1 MSDRSL
7 GPRLRGDDAEVVGT
21 LCKMNIFDIA
31 IYAGLLIAVVGGFHV
46 GLLRSAAT
54 IVGYLMAMPV
64 AVWITGLIAPQL
76 LRSAETSLLE
86 GPFLLFVVFVLVGIV
101 FGKLLR
107 MVVDEITG
115 TDVGLLDRLAG
126 ALLGAVRL
134 FLVAITLVL
143 IVDQLM
149 PANRQPAFLNQSSL
163 RPMLSWAAAQGIKS
177 LPPDITAYIDRLK
190 RQYRL

>member
-1 MSDRSL
+1 
-7 GPRLRGDDAEVVGT
+7 
-21 LCKMNIFDIA
+21 MNIFDIA

-54 IVGYLMAMPV
+54 IVGYLIAMPV
-64 AVWITGLIAPQL
+64 AVWITGLLAPQ

-86 GPFLLFVVFVLVGIV
+86 GPSLLFIVFLLAGIV

-107 MVVDEITG
+107 MVVDEVAG
-115 TDVGLLDRLAG
+115 VDVGLLDRFGG

-134 FLVAITLVL
+134 FLVAITMVL
-143 IVDQLM
+143 IIDQLM
-149 PANRQPAFLNQSSL
+149 PVSRQPAFLSQSSL

-177 LPPDITAYIDRLK
+177 LPPDVTAYIDRLK

>member
-1 MSDRSL
+1 
-7 GPRLRGDDAEVVGT
+7 
-21 LCKMNIFDIA
+21 MNIFDIA
-31 IYAGLLIAVVGGFHV
+31 IYVGLLIAVVGGFHV

-54 IVGYLMAMPV
+54 IAGYLVAMPV
-64 AVWITGLIAPQL
+64 AVWITSLISPQ
-76 LRSAETSLLE
+76 RSSETSLLE
-86 GPFLLFVVFVLVGIV
+86 GPSLLFMVFLVAGIV

-149 PANRQPAFLNQSSL
+149 PANRQPAFLSQSSL
-163 RPMLSWAAAQGIKS
+163 RPTLSWAAAQGIKS

>member
-1 MSDRSL
+1 
-7 GPRLRGDDAEVVGT
+7 
-21 LCKMNIFDIA
+21 MNIFDIA

-54 IVGYLMAMPV
+54 IVGYLIAMPV
-64 AVWITGLIAPQL
+64 AVWITGLISPQ
-76 LRSAETSLLE
+76 RSAETSLLE
-86 GPFLLFVVFVLVGIV
+86 GPSLLFIVFLVAGIM

-107 MVVDEITG
+107 VVVDEITG

-134 FLVAITLVL
+134 FLVAITMVL

-163 RPMLSWAAAQGIKS
+163 RPTLSWAAAQGIKS
-177 LPPDITAYIDRLK
+177 LPPDIVAYIDRLK

>member
-1 MSDRSL
+1 
-7 GPRLRGDDAEVVGT
+7 
-21 LCKMNIFDIA
+21 MNIFDIA

-54 IVGYLMAMPV
+54 IVGYLIAMPV
-64 AVWITGLIAPQL
+64 AVWITGLISPQ
-76 LRSAETSLLE
+76 RSAETSLLE
-86 GPFLLFVVFVLVGIV
+86 GPSLLFIVFLVAGIM

-134 FLVAITLVL
+134 FLVAITMVL

-163 RPMLSWAAAQGIKS
+163 RPTLSWAAAQGIKS
-177 LPPDITAYIDRLK
+177 LPPDIVAYIDRLK

>member
-1 MSDRSL
+1 
-7 GPRLRGDDAEVVGT
+7 
-21 LCKMNIFDIA
+21 MNIFDIA
-31 IYAGLLIAVVGGFHV
+31 VYAGLLVAVVGGFYV

-54 IVGYLMAMPV
+54 IVGYLIAMPV
-64 AVWITGLIAPQL
+64 AVCISGLIAPQL
-76 LRSAETSLLE
+76 RPAETSLLE
-86 GPFLLFVVFVLVGIV
+86 GPSLLSIVFLAAGIL

-107 MVVDEITG
+107 MMVDEITG
-115 TDVGLLDRLAG
+115 TDVGLLDRLTG

-177 LPPDITAYIDRLK
+177 LPPDVTAYIDRLK

>member
-1 MSDRSL
+1 
-7 GPRLRGDDAEVVGT
+7 
-21 LCKMNIFDIA
+21 
-31 IYAGLLIAVVGGFHV
+31 
-46 GLLRSAAT
+46 
-54 IVGYLMAMPV
+54 MAMPV

-86 GPFLLFVVFVLVGIV
+86 GPFLLFIVFVLVGIV

-149 PANRQPAFLNQSSL
+149 PTNRQPAFLNQSSL

>member
-1 MSDRSL
+1 
-7 GPRLRGDDAEVVGT
+7 
-21 LCKMNIFDIA
+21 MNIFDIA

-64 AVWITGLIAPQL
+64 AVWTTGLIAPQL

-86 GPFLLFVVFVLVGIV
+86 GPFLLFIVFILVGIV

>member
-1 MSDRSL
+1 
-7 GPRLRGDDAEVVGT
+7 
-21 LCKMNIFDIA
+21 MNIFDIA

-86 GPFLLFVVFVLVGIV
+86 GPFLLFIVFILVGIV

>member
-1 MSDRSL
+1 
-7 GPRLRGDDAEVVGT
+7 
-21 LCKMNIFDIA
+21 MNIFDIA

-54 IVGYLMAMPV
+54 IVGYVIAMPV
-64 AVWITGLIAPQL
+64 AVWIAGLISPQH
-76 LRSAETSLLE
+76 SSETSLLE
-86 GPFLLFVVFVLVGIV
+86 GPSLLFIVFLLAGIV

-107 MVVDEITG
+107 MVMDEITG
-115 TDVGLLDRLAG
+115 TDIGLLDRLAG

-134 FLVAITLVL
+134 CLVAITLVL

-149 PANRQPAFLNQSSL
+149 PANRQPAFLSQSSL

>member
-1 MSDRSL
+1 
-7 GPRLRGDDAEVVGT
+7 
-21 LCKMNIFDIA
+21 MNIFDIA

-86 GPFLLFVVFVLVGIV
+86 GPFLLFVVFILVGIV
-101 FGKLLR
+101 LGKLLR

-177 LPPDITAYIDRLK
+177 LPPDITAYVDRLK

>member
-1 MSDRSL
+1 M
-7 GPRLRGDDAEVVGT
+7 
-21 LCKMNIFDIA
+21 
-31 IYAGLLIAVVGGFHV
+31 LIAVVGGFHV

-54 IVGYLMAMPV
+54 IVGYLIAMPV
-64 AVWITGLIAPQL
+64 AVWITGLISPQ
-76 LRSAETSLLE
+76 RSAETSLLE
-86 GPFLLFVVFVLVGIV
+86 GPSLLFIVFLVAGIM

-134 FLVAITLVL
+134 FLVAITMVL

-163 RPMLSWAAAQGIKS
+163 RPTLSWAAAQGIKS
-177 LPPDITAYIDRLK
+177 LPPDIVAYIDRLK

>member
-1 MSDRSL
+1 
-7 GPRLRGDDAEVVGT
+7 
-21 LCKMNIFDIA
+21 MNIFDIA

-54 IVGYLMAMPV
+54 IVGYLIAMPV

-86 GPFLLFVVFVLVGIV
+86 GPFLLFIVFVLVGIV

-163 RPMLSWAAAQGIKS
+163 RPMLTWAAAQGIKS

>member
-1 MSDRSL
+1 
-7 GPRLRGDDAEVVGT
+7 
-21 LCKMNIFDIA
+21 MNIFDIA

-86 GPFLLFVVFVLVGIV
+86 GPFLLFIVFVLVGIV

-190 RQYRL
+190 RQYQL

>member
-1 MSDRSL
+1 
-7 GPRLRGDDAEVVGT
+7 
-21 LCKMNIFDIA
+21 MNIFDIA

-54 IVGYLMAMPV
+54 IVGYLIAMPV
-64 AVWITGLIAPQL
+64 AVWIAGLISPQ
-76 LRSAETSLLE
+76 RSAETSLLE
-86 GPFLLFVVFVLVGIV
+86 GPSLLFIVFLVAGIM

-134 FLVAITLVL
+134 FLVAITMVL

-163 RPMLSWAAAQGIKS
+163 RPTLSWAAAQGIKS
-177 LPPDITAYIDRLK
+177 LPPDIVAYIDRLK

>member
-1 MSDRSL
+1 
-7 GPRLRGDDAEVVGT
+7 
-21 LCKMNIFDIA
+21 MNIFDIA

-86 GPFLLFVVFVLVGIV
+86 GPFLLFIVFVLVGIV

-149 PANRQPAFLNQSSL
+149 PTNRQPAFLNQSSL

>member
-1 MSDRSL
+1 
-7 GPRLRGDDAEVVGT
+7 
-21 LCKMNIFDIA
+21 MNIFDIA

-86 GPFLLFVVFVLVGIV
+86 GPFLLFIVFVLVGIV

-177 LPPDITAYIDRLK
+177 LPPDITAYVDRLK

>member
-1 MSDRSL
+1 
-7 GPRLRGDDAEVVGT
+7 
-21 LCKMNIFDIA
+21 MNIFDIA

-54 IVGYLMAMPV
+54 IVGYLIAMPI
-64 AVWITGLIAPQL
+64 AVWIAGLISPQL
-76 LRSAETSLLE
+76 RPAETSLLE
-86 GPFLLFVVFVLVGIV
+86 GPSLLFIVFLVAGIV

-115 TDVGLLDRLAG
+115 TDVGLLDRLGG

-134 FLVAITLVL
+134 FLVAVTLVL

-149 PANRQPAFLNQSSL
+149 PANRQPAFLSQSSL

>member
-1 MSDRSL
+1 
-7 GPRLRGDDAEVVGT
+7 
-21 LCKMNIFDIA
+21 MNIFDIA

-64 AVWITGLIAPQL
+64 AVW
-76 LRSAETSLLE
+76 
-86 GPFLLFVVFVLVGIV
+86 
-101 FGKLLR
+101 
-107 MVVDEITG
+107 ITG

>member
-1 MSDRSL
+1 
-7 GPRLRGDDAEVVGT
+7 
-21 LCKMNIFDIA
+21 MNIFDIA

-86 GPFLLFVVFVLVGIV
+86 GPFLLFIVFVLVGIV

-126 ALLGAVRL
+126 ALLGAMRL

-149 PANRQPAFLNQSSL
+149 PANRQPAFLNQTSL

>member
-1 MSDRSL
+1 
-7 GPRLRGDDAEVVGT
+7 
-21 LCKMNIFDIA
+21 MNIFDIA

-86 GPFLLFVVFVLVGIV
+86 GPFLLFIVFVLVGIV

>member
-1 MSDRSL
+1 
-7 GPRLRGDDAEVVGT
+7 
-21 LCKMNIFDIA
+21 MNIFDIA

-86 GPFLLFVVFVLVGIV
+86 GPFLLFIVFILVGIV

-126 ALLGAVRL
+126 ALLGAMRL

-190 RQYRL
+190 RQYWL